1 MGYRKEQ
8 DITIEL
14 KVAYEN
20 IALVI
25 IMLVGNLD
33 DITRTVVNEA

>member
-1 MGYRKEQ
+1 MNR
-8 DITIEL
+8 ISISIL
-14 KVAYEN
+14 KVTCKNTE
-20 IALVI
+20 LVI

>member
-1 MGYRKEQ
+1 MNR
-8 DITIEL
+8 ISISIL
-14 KVAYEN
+14 KVTCKN
-20 IALVI
+20 IVLVI